1 MATVSSFRWWLIILQ
16 IACCTAST
24 STIGHETSTAKSS
37 AEKSIWDAI
46 VTFFTNKTGNHA
58 IMYFSAGFMTA
69 ALIFSI
75 GCFVSKCKRKDDD
88 TENAE
93 LIDDEDQVF
102 ASAHENE
109 YVNEGSFESDQK
121 SYAYCHIDTDQKS
134 SDDFS
139 QSSTSKKRYNRE
151 SYDLVDHNRI
161 KSSLLNEKENPNPY
175 NHVTIDME
183 VTEYDNGSFLKP
195 RIEIMDPTYSHLSD
209 VKLQD
214 ANPSLT
220 TKKDDKGKKV
230 HRPMD
235 EKNNSSNKEN
245 KKQKTTEKE
254 KQKKTEKK
262 KENKPEKG
270 KEKGNQKQ
278 KKIENESQKQKK
290 SETEKQKKKQKNP
303 EKEKGKQMNQQKET
317 QKPNTQENEALKQ
330 KETEPK
336 EKMKIEKEQRTDII
350 QTTMETGEYKVINN
364 CENDEKKEKTIEN
377 DNENENPSEDN
388 KPNRHKFGYCFV
400 QKQRSIPNEETAH
413 KIEGSQTFE
422 ILSDQDDSSYQL
434 TSSSEESN
442 ETSEDST
449 ESNSR
454 ESSVPGVSDETSG
467 NSGNETETDKLLPP
481 AMAINILY
489 EDVSVSKGNVLIGA
503 IVETS
508 ESEFESQE
516 EEGNN

>member
-16 IACCTAST
+16 IACCTVST
-24 STIGHETSTAKSS
+24 STNGGENSTAKSS
-37 AEKSIWDAI
+37 SEQHNKNIWDTI
-46 VTFFTNKTGNHA
+46 VLFFTNRNGNNA

-88 TENAE
+88 AENAE

-183 VTEYDNGSFLKP
+183 VTEYDNACFLKP

-230 HRPMD
+230 HRSMD

-270 KEKGNQKQ
+270 KEKGNKKQQKIENETQKQ
-278 KKIENESQKQKK
+278 KKP
-290 SETEKQKKKQKNP
+290 ETEKQKKKQKNP
-303 EKEKGKQMNQQKET
+303 EKGKGKQMNQQKET

-336 EKMKIEKEQRTDII
+336 EKMKIEKEQRSDII
-350 QTTMETGEYKVINN
+350 QTTIETGEYK
-364 CENDEKKEKTIEN
+364 
-377 DNENENPSEDN
+377 
-388 KPNRHKFGYCFV
+388 
-400 QKQRSIPNEETAH
+400 KQRSIPNEETAH

-422 ILSDQDDSSYQL
+422 ILCDQDDSSYQL

-508 ESEFESQE
+508 DSEFESQE
-516 EEGNN
+516 EDGNN

>member
-1 MATVSSFRWWLIILQ
+1 MATVSSFRWLFIILQ
-16 IACCTAST
+16 ITCSAGST
-24 STIGHETSTAKSS
+24 TKSSTVQSTTETSTSK
-37 AEKSIWDAI
+37 KVLDAI
-46 VTFFTNKTGNHA
+46 ISFFKSDS

-75 GCFVSKCKRKDDD
+75 GCFVSKCKTSRRKNDDA
-88 TENAE
+88 ENAE
-93 LIDDEDQVF
+93 LVDDEDQVF

-183 VTEYDNGSFLKP
+183 VTEYDNASFLKP
-195 RIEIMDPTYSHLSD
+195 RIEIIDPTYSHLSD

-214 ANPSLT
+214 ENPSLT
-220 TKKDDKGKKV
+220 TKKDDKGKKE
-230 HRPMD
+230 HRSMD
-235 EKNNSSNKEN
+235 EKNNSSNKKN

-254 KQKKTEKK
+254 KQKKTERK
-262 KENKPEKG
+262 KENKQEKV

-278 KKIENESQKQKK
+278 TKLENETQKLKK
-290 SETEKQKKKQKNP
+290 PETEKQKKKQKNP
-303 EKEKGKQMNQQKET
+303 EKDKGKQVNQQKET
-317 QKPNTQENEALKQ
+317 HKPKTQENEALKQ
-330 KETEPK
+330 KETKSE
-336 EKMKIEKEQRTDII
+336 EKMKIKQEQRTDII
-350 QTTMETGEYKVINN
+350 QIAMDTGEYKVINN
-364 CENDEKKEKTIEN
+364 CENDGKKEKTIEN

-388 KPNRHKFGYCFV
+388 KLNRHKFGYSLV
-400 QKQRSIPNEETAH
+400 QKQRSIPNEEIAH
-413 KIEGSQTFE
+413 TIEGSQTFE
-422 ILSDQDDSSYQL
+422 ILCDQDDSSYQL

-442 ETSEDST
+442 ETSEVST
-449 ESNSR
+449 GSNSR
-454 ESSVPGVSDETSG
+454 KSSVPGVSDETSG
-467 NSGNETETDKLLPP
+467 SGSETETDNLLPP

-489 EDVSVSKGNVLIGA
+489 EDVSVSEGNVLIGPIA
-503 IVETS
+503 ETS
-508 ESEFESQE
+508 ESEFESQKE
-516 EEGNN
+516 DGNN

>member
-1 MATVSSFRWWLIILQ
+1 
-16 IACCTAST
+16 
-24 STIGHETSTAKSS
+24 
-37 AEKSIWDAI
+37 
-46 VTFFTNKTGNHA
+46 
-58 IMYFSAGFMTA
+58 MYFSAGFMTA
-69 ALIFSI
+69 ALIFAI
-75 GCFVSKCKRKDDD
+75 GCFVSKCKTSRRKDDD
-88 TENAE
+88 AENAE
-93 LIDDEDQVF
+93 LIDDEDKVF
-102 ASAHENE
+102 VSAHKNE

-161 KSSLLNEKENPNPY
+161 KSSLLNKKENPNPY

-183 VTEYDNGSFLKP
+183 VTEYGNASFLKP
-195 RIEIMDPTYSHLSD
+195 RIEIMDPTYSHLSEM
-209 VKLQD
+209 KLQD
-214 ANPSLT
+214 EK
-220 TKKDDKGKKV
+220 TKKDDKGKIEHKST
-230 HRPMD
+230 D

-262 KENKPEKG
+262 KEKKPKKVFE
-270 KEKGNQKQ
+270 NQKQ
-278 KKIENESQKQKK
+278 KKFENETQKQKK
-290 SETEKQKKKQKNP
+290 PETEKQKKKQNNP
-303 EKEKGKQMNQQKET
+303 EKDQGKQINQQKET
-317 QKPNTQENEALKQ
+317 YKPKTLENEALKQ

-336 EKMKIEKEQRTDII
+336 EKMKIKKEQRTDII
-350 QTTMETGEYKVINN
+350 QTTMEKGEYKVINN
-364 CENDEKKEKTIEN
+364 CENDEKTVEN
-377 DNENENPSEDN
+377 DNEKENPSEDN
-388 KPNRHKFGYCFV
+388 KLNRHKFGYSLV
-400 QKQRSIPNEETAH
+400 QKQRSIPNEKTAH
-413 KIEGSQTFE
+413 IIEGSHTFE
-422 ILSDQDDSSYQL
+422 ILCDQDDSSYQL

-442 ETSEDST
+442 ETSEVST

-467 NSGNETETDKLLPP
+467 SGSETETDKLLPS

-508 ESEFESQE
+508 ESEFELQE
-516 EEGNN
+516 KDGNN